1 MLPKRAMSLM
11 FLLDG
16 KYSNHIELCI
26 KSVSFHGLFSYHLM
40 TNYLNNQ
47 FDHRKYYDVAD
58 ETPLWSAPF
67 GLKLLDFVNYRPG
80 ISALDIGF
88 GTGFPLT
95 ELAMRLGE
103 SSNLFGI
110 DPCVEA
116 FDRVN
121 KKLDYYGIK
130 NVTLIEGVAEN
141 IPLPDL
147 SIDLI
152 TSNNGINNVKDRVQ
166 VFKECFRLLKQ
177 EGQFVM
183 TLNTDLTMI
192 EFYNSFERVLV
203 KLGMEEVIDRMKNHI
218 SIKRPPVDLLVTELE
233 DAGFKINQI
242 ASDQFCYRFA
252 DGSAML
258 NHFFIR
264 FAFMEPWV
272 QLLPAENVRTVFS
285 MVEEDLNQSAISS
298 GMTLTVPFVLIDG
311 LKL

>member
-1 MLPKRAMSLM
+1 
-11 FLLDG
+11 
-16 KYSNHIELCI
+16 
-26 KSVSFHGLFSYHLM
+26 M
-40 TNYLNNQ
+40 THYLNNQ
-47 FDHRKYYDVAD
+47 FDHRRYYDVAD
-58 ETPLWSAPF
+58 ETPFWSAPF
-67 GLKLLDFVNYRPG
+67 GLKLLDFVNYRPS

-95 ELAMRLGE
+95 ELAMRLGG

-121 KKLDYYGIK
+121 NKLEYFGIK

-147 SIDLI
+147 SLDLI
-152 TSNNGINNVKDRVQ
+152 TSNNGINNVKNRVQ
-166 VFKECFRLLKQ
+166 VFKECFRLLKPD
-177 EGQFVM
+177 GQFVM
-183 TLNTDLTMI
+183 TLNTELTMV

-203 KLGMEEVIDRMKNHI
+203 KLGMEEVIDRMRSHI
-218 SIKRPPVDLLVTELE
+218 LIKRPPVDLLVTELE

-272 QLLPAENVRTVFS
+272 QLLPAESVMTVFT
-285 MVEEDLNQSAISS
+285 MVEDDLNQNAISN
-298 GMTLTVPFVLIDG
+298 GMTLTIPFVLIDS
-311 LKL
+311 LRY